1 MVNFL
6 KIKVRSLL
14 KCLVVISLVYI
25 LLLRKIR
32 RRAEFNL
39 LIPNAKPEEVW
50 NVMADFRYTSQNPNR
65 VKTFRRNNIRDL
77 CFFEKFSQ
85 KKIVQKIGVLES
97 NKR

>member
-77 CFFEKFSQ
+77 CYKKISQ